1 MSEAAAVVMVL
12 VVAVVVAPPP
22 PPPPGPPLRLG
33 GTAPSPGS
41 LPSLQTTLPSVP
53 GTAPFR
59 LAAAVRAGKAALGP
73 ASRARGML
81 GGAGAGAGHA
91 GKAAVP
97 GPGGRGACRE
107 GWSGRAVPR
116 LVI

>member
-1 MSEAAAVVMVL
+1 MSEAVEVAMVL

-41 LPSLQTTLPSVP
+41 LPFSQTTLPSVP
-53 GTAPFR
+53 GTSPFR

-73 ASRARGML
+73 APRARGML

-91 GKAAVP
+91 GKVAVP
-97 GPGGRGACRE
+97 ARAGAGHAGKGGLGGPYRV
-107 GWSGRAVPR
+107 S
-116 LVI
+116 